1 MSIYPDGHKMAIM
14 YWLTLIRELLFS
26 HRIDVGVCW
35 RNMSSADSRHEIKE
49 KCRLAWQLYCFF
61 VIFSPHK
68 HFYLVKNIGNK
79 IELCQMMT
87 NDLLASNF
95 TTLFSDISMRSEL
108 LQYPLDVCFKYYGM
122 GTALFL
128 RPTVAY
134 IHVFFTVVD
143 GCLSGLS
150 HWKDLPNLKF
160 KIIK

>member
-35 RNMSSADSRHEIKE
+35 RNMSSADSRHEIEE

-95 TTLFSDISMRSEL
+95 TVLFSDISVRSEL
-108 LQYPLDVCFKYYGM
+108 LQYPLDVCFTYYGM

-128 RPTVAY
+128 RLQLL
-134 IHVFFTVVD
+134 IFTSFLLWWMVVSQ
-143 GCLSGLS
+143 GCLIGKISLIWS
-150 HWKDLPNLKF
+150 LKL
-160 KIIK
+160 